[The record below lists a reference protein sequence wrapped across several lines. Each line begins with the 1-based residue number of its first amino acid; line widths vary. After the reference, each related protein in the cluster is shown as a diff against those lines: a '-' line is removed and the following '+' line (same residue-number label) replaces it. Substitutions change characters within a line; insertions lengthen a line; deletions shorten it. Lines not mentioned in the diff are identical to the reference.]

1 MQKTLLGYAHPSI
14 IFLMIQG
21 KIEFSCLLLAQRQ
34 EKRWFIFRLRRK
46 MNHIP
51 LSARAKRAH
60 YLESLK
66 R

>member
-1 MQKTLLGYAHPSI
+1 M
-14 IFLMIQG
+14 
-21 KIEFSCLLLAQRQ
+21 LAQRQ

-46 MNHIP
+46 MNNIP

-66 R
+66 RYQNQTK